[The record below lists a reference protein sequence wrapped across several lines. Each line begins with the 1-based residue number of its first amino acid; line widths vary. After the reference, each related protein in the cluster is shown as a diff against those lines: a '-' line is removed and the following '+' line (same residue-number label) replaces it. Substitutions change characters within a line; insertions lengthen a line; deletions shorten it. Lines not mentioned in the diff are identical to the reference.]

1 MNAIKFIFLC
11 LVCSCFGQETI
22 ATRLLSKTPF
32 EQTNIVKIDNFET
45 IYSFQGN
52 TFYASGEKGKLEYS
66 NVQLGNITSAN
77 AFNPLKINLFYKDFN
92 TLVVLD
98 NRLAEIKKIDFNTL
112 EPFRMVT
119 HLTAANDNRVWVF
132 NDNTLQLELYDYLN
146 DNTILSTFPI
156 EGKLIDLKSN
166 YNYCWVLTDTHIYTF
181 NYFGSLISKEKNLG
195 YTELREFKDRLVLKQ
210 DNTLY
215 ITPKNRL
222 EVKEIELPK
231 LLIKQFFVVDETL
244 YIYDGKNN
252 YQFQL
257 IND

>member
-1 MNAIKFIFLC
+1 MSAIKFIFLC
-11 LVCSCFGQETI
+11 FVCSCFGQGTI
-22 ATRLLSKTPF
+22 ATKLLSEAPYD
-32 EQTNIVKIDNFET
+32 QTNIVKVNNFGT
-45 IYSFQGN
+45 MYSFQGN
-52 TFYASGEKGKLEYS
+52 TFYTHGAKGKLEYS

-119 HLTAANDNRVWVF
+119 HLTAANDNRVWIF

-146 DNTILSTFPI
+146 DNTILNTFPI

-166 YNYCWVLTDTHIYTF
+166 YNYCWAVTDTHIYTF
-181 NYFGSLISKEKNLG
+181 NYFGSLISKEDNLG
-195 YTELREFKDRLVLKQ
+195 YTSLQEYKDRLILKRE
-210 DNTLY
+210 NSLY
-215 ITPKNRL
+215 ITPKDSFD
-222 EVKEIELPK
+222 VKEIDLPK

-244 YIYDGKNN
+244 YIYDGKKN
-252 YQFQL
+252 YHFQL

>member
-1 MNAIKFIFLC
+1 MNVIKIILFCF
-11 LVCSCFGQETI
+11 VCSCFGQEAI
-22 ATRLLSKTPF
+22 AKKLLSKTPF
-32 EQTNIVKIDNFET
+32 EYQTVIKVDNFGT
-45 IYSFQGN
+45 TYSFQGN
-52 TFYASGEKGKLEYS
+52 TFFTTGIKGKLEYS
-66 NVQLGNITSAN
+66 NVQLGYITSAN

-119 HLTAANDNRVWVF
+119 HLTTANDNRVWIF

-146 DNTILSTFPI
+146 DNTILNTFPI
-156 EGKLIDLKSN
+156 EGKLLDLKSN
-166 YNYCWVLTDTHIYTF
+166 YNFCWVLTDTHFYTF
-181 NYFGSLISKEKNLG
+181 NYFGSLISKEDNPGFTVLQEYKNRLI
-195 YTELREFKDRLVLKQ
+195 LQRE
-210 DNTLY
+210 NTLY
-215 ITPKNRL
+215 ITQKNVF
-222 EVKEIELPK
+222 ETKAIDLPK